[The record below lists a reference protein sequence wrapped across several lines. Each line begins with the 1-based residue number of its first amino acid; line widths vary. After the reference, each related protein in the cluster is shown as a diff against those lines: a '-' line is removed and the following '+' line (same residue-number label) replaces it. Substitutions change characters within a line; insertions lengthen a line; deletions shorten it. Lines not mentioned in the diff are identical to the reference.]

1 MLSRKQCWNNIM
13 KRYDQQIDE
22 TVYNPKKVQF
32 YKYVRCRFIPTNE
45 EMKVLYTCD
54 NEDNGKSNYNDY
66 NDGYQDEKHILLSDL
81 QEKNLFDTLINN
93 NTQSINSI
101 HFKTL
106 TQKEFKFPELDD
118 NFKNQNT
125 NNNNTNNNINNSNNS
140 NKYTEHLKLKK
151 KRLEVNLSRFH
162 NDILNY
168 IMK

>member
-1 MLSRKQCWNNIM
+1 M
-13 KRYDQQIDE
+13 KRYDQQIEE

-45 EMKVLYTCD
+45 EMKVLYNCD

-66 NDGYQDEKHILLSDL
+66 NDDYQDEKHILLSDL

-93 NTQSINSI
+93 NT
-101 HFKTL
+101 
-106 TQKEFKFPELDD
+106 FKFPELDD
-118 NFKNQNT
+118 NIKNQNT
-125 NNNNTNNNINNSNNS
+125 NNNNTNNNNNNNINNS